1 MNNSELNTQVGTV
14 MHKDAFVIGQTS
26 LQAAGDVLP
35 FVVTPEGGHVHTF
48 EETLERPLQLKQ
60 ATILHTAKDLIA
72 YVNRF
77 ADEDSM
83 VFVDVLGGK
92 IQAVLDFH
100 QAEKVAGYGANAYQR
115 HCKHTAHFIVSKTP
129 EFEKVVA
136 NSGRKMSQ
144 MDFALF
150 LEDVM
155 PYVNQPAAAELYEI
169 VNTLQ
174 AKTNI
179 DFKSGTRTDNGQVS
193 LTYNENIEASAGRQ
207 GNLNIPEQIVFGIQ
221 VHRGGEHYALPA
233 RFRYRIKDGNI
244 ALWYDLDQ
252 LEKAIEKSME
262 DTVTYIREGKT
273 VINADDT
280 ETALPGVPSFV
291 TILEGSANI

>member
-1 MNNSELNTQVGTV
+1 MNNTEQNNQVGMPV
-14 MHKDAFVIGQTS
+14 QKDAFVIGQTS
-26 LQAAGDVLP
+26 LQNANSLP
-35 FVVTPEGGHVHTF
+35 FVVIPEAGRVHTF
-48 EETLERPLQLKQ
+48 DEVLERPIKLNQL
-60 ATILHTAKDLIA
+60 TSLHTAKDFIA
-72 YVNRF
+72 YVDRF
-77 ADEDSM
+77 ADNNSV

-100 QAEKVAGYGANAYQR
+100 EATKVESYNSNALQR
-115 HCKHTAHFIVSKTP
+115 HCEHIANFRVNHTP
-129 EFEKVVA
+129 EFLKIKE
-136 NSGRKMSQ
+136 NSGKKMTQ

-155 PYVNQPAAAELYEI
+155 PYINQPAAAELYEI

-174 AKTNI
+174 AKTSI
-179 DFKSGTRTDNGQVS
+179 DFKSGSRTDNGQVS

-207 GNLNIPEQIVFGIQ
+207 GSLNIPEQIVFGIQ

-233 RFRYRIKDGNI
+233 RFRYRIKDGSI

-273 VINADDT
+273 VCNDDGT
-280 ETALPGVPSFV
+280 ETKLPGVPTFV
-291 TILEGSANI
+291 TILEGQSGN

>member
-1 MNNSELNTQVGTV
+1 MNNTEQNNQVAMPV
-14 MHKDAFVIGQTS
+14 QKDAFVIGQTS
-26 LQAAGDVLP
+26 LQNANSLP
-35 FVVTPEGGHVHTF
+35 FVVIPEAGHVHTF
-48 EETLERPLQLKQ
+48 DEVLERPIKLNQL
-60 ATILHTAKDLIA
+60 TSLHTAKDFIA
-72 YVNRF
+72 YVDRF
-77 ADEDSM
+77 ADNNSV

-100 QAEKVAGYGANAYQR
+100 EATKVESYNSNALQR
-115 HCKHTAHFIVSKTP
+115 HCEHIANFRVNHTP
-129 EFEKVVA
+129 EFLKIKE
-136 NSGRKMSQ
+136 NSGKKMTQ

-155 PYVNQPAAAELYEI
+155 PYINQPAAAELYEI

-174 AKTNI
+174 AKTSI
-179 DFKSGTRTDNGQVS
+179 DFKSGSRTDNGQVS

-207 GNLNIPEQIVFGIQ
+207 GSLNIPEQIVFGIQ

-233 RFRYRIKDGNI
+233 RFRYRIKDGSI

-273 VINADDT
+273 VCNDDGT
-280 ETALPGVPSFV
+280 ETKLPGVPTFV
-291 TILEGSANI
+291 TILEGQSGN

>member
-1 MNNSELNTQVGTV
+1 MNNTEQNNQAGMPVQ
-14 MHKDAFVIGQTS
+14 KDAFLIGQTS
-26 LQAAGDVLP
+26 LQNANSLP
-35 FVVTPEGGHVHTF
+35 FVVIPEAGRVHTF
-48 EETLERPLQLKQ
+48 DEVLERPIKLNQL
-60 ATILHTAKDLIA
+60 TSLHTAKDFIA
-72 YVNRF
+72 YVDRF
-77 ADEDSM
+77 ADNNSV

-100 QAEKVAGYGANAYQR
+100 EATKVESYNSNALQR
-115 HCKHTAHFIVSKTP
+115 HCKHIANFRVNHTP
-129 EFEKVVA
+129 EFLKIKE
-136 NSGRKMSQ
+136 NSGKKMTQ

-155 PYVNQPAAAELYEI
+155 PYINQPAAAELYEI

-174 AKTNI
+174 AKTSI
-179 DFKSGTRTDNGQVS
+179 DFKSGSRTDNGQVS

-207 GNLNIPEQIVFGIQ
+207 GSLNIPEQIVFGIQ

-233 RFRYRIKDGNI
+233 RFRYRIKDGSI

-273 VINADDT
+273 VCDDGGT
-280 ETALPGVPSFV
+280 ETKLPGVPTFV
-291 TILEGSANI
+291 TILEGQSGN

>member
-1 MNNSELNTQVGTV
+1 MKTSEQNNQTGAV
-14 MHKDAFVIGQTS
+14 MQKDAFTIGQTS
-26 LQAAGDVLP
+26 LQIAGGVLP
-35 FVVTPEGGHVHTF
+35 FVVTPEGGRVNYF
-48 EETLERPLQLKQ
+48 EQTLERPLQLKQ
-60 ATILHTAKDLIA
+60 VTGLHTAKDFIA

-77 ADEDSM
+77 ADKNSV

-92 IQAVLDFH
+92 IQAILDFH
-100 QAEKVAGYGANAYQR
+100 EAKAVESYNSNALQR
-115 HCKHTAHFIVSKTP
+115 HCEHVANFRVNHTP
-129 EFEKVVA
+129 EFLKIKE
-136 NSGRKMSQ
+136 NSGKKMTQ

-174 AKTNI
+174 AKTDI

-193 LTYNENIEASAGRQ
+193 LTYNENIQASAGRQ

-221 VHRGGEHYALPA
+221 VHRGGDHYALPA
-233 RFRYRIKDGNI
+233 RFRYRIKEGNI
-244 ALWYDLDQ
+244 IFWYDLDQ

-262 DTVTYIREGKT
+262 DTVSYIREGKT
-273 VINADDT
+273 LFNPDDS
-280 ETALPGVPSFV
+280 ETVLPGVPSFV
-291 TILEGSANI
+291 TILEGSSSN

>member
-1 MNNSELNTQVGTV
+1 MNNSEQNNQAGDVV
-14 MHKDAFVIGQTS
+14 HKDAFSIGQTS
-26 LQAAGDVLP
+26 LQLAGGSLP
-35 FVVTPEGGHVHTF
+35 FVVAPEGGRVQTF
-48 EETLERPLQLKQ
+48 DQTLERPLRLKQ
-60 ATILHTAKDLIA
+60 ITGLNTAKDFIA
-72 YVNRF
+72 YVSRF
-77 ADEDSM
+77 ADLNSM

-100 QAEKVAGYGANAYQR
+100 EAKPVETYNSNALQR
-115 HCKHTAHFIVSKTP
+115 HCEHIANFRVNHTP
-129 EFEKVVA
+129 EFLKIKE
-136 NSGRKMSQ
+136 NSGKKMTQ

-174 AKTNI
+174 AKTDI

-193 LTYNENIEASAGRQ
+193 LTYNENIQASAGRS

-233 RFRYRIKDGNI
+233 RFRYRIKEGNI
-244 ALWYDLDQ
+244 IFWYDLDQ

-262 DTVTYIREGKT
+262 DTVTYIRDGKNV
-273 VINADDT
+273 VID
-280 ETALPGVPSFV
+280 EEEVLLPGVPSFV
-291 TILEGSANI
+291 TILEGSPTN

>member
-1 MNNSELNTQVGTV
+1 MSNSEKTNQVGTV
-14 MHKDAFVIGQTS
+14 MLKDAFVIGQTS
-26 LQAAGDVLP
+26 LQDAGDVLP
-35 FVVTPEGGHVHTF
+35 FVVTPEGGAVHTF
-48 EETLERPLQLKQ
+48 EEVLERPLQLQ
-60 ATILHTAKDLIA
+60 QSTTLHTAKDLIA

-77 ADEDSM
+77 ADQNSI
-83 VFVDVLGGK
+83 VFVDVIGGK
-92 IQAVLDFH
+92 ISAVLDFH
-100 QAEKVAGYGANAYQR
+100 EAKDVSSYGSKALQR
-115 HCKHTAHFIVSKTP
+115 HCKHVANFRVNHTT
-129 EFEKVVA
+129 EFLKVKE

-174 AKTNI
+174 AKTDI

-193 LTYNENIEASAGRQ
+193 LTYNENIQASAGRQ

-233 RFRYRIKDGNI
+233 RFRYRIKDGSI

-252 LEKAIEKSME
+252 LEKAVEKSME

-273 VINADDT
+273 ICNDDDT
-280 ETALPGVPSFV
+280 ETQLPGVPDFV

>member
-1 MNNSELNTQVGTV
+1 MNNTEQNNQVGMPV
-14 MHKDAFVIGQTS
+14 QKDAFVIGQTS
-26 LQAAGDVLP
+26 LQNANSLP
-35 FVVTPEGGHVHTF
+35 FVVIPEAGHVHTF
-48 EETLERPLQLKQ
+48 DEVLERPIKLNQL
-60 ATILHTAKDLIA
+60 TSLHTAKDFIA
-72 YVNRF
+72 YVDRF
-77 ADEDSM
+77 ADNNSV

-100 QAEKVAGYGANAYQR
+100 EATKVESYNSNALQR
-115 HCKHTAHFIVSKTP
+115 HCEHIANFRVNHTP
-129 EFEKVVA
+129 EFLKIKE
-136 NSGRKMSQ
+136 NSGKKMTQ

-155 PYVNQPAAAELYEI
+155 PYINQPAADELYEI

-174 AKTNI
+174 AKTSI
-179 DFKSGTRTDNGQVS
+179 DFKSGSRTDNGQVS

-207 GNLNIPEQIVFGIQ
+207 GSLNIPEQIVFGIQ

-233 RFRYRIKDGNI
+233 RFRYRIKDGSI

-273 VINADDT
+273 VCNDDGT
-280 ETALPGVPSFV
+280 ETKLPGVPTFV
-291 TILEGSANI
+291 TILEGQSGN